1 MKSKN
6 NMENISVFF
15 GPSAAPEVVVFFK
28 ITIAYNGNTNFEF
41 QVFFKSDKIL
51 VVKFV
56 NISRD
61 TAAISCMLIVSAFRT
76 KVVEQ

>member
-41 QVFFKSDKIL
+41 QVFFESDKIL

-61 TAAISCMLIVSAFRT
+61 TAAISCMLSYLLFIQ
-76 KVVEQ
+76 KL

>member
-41 QVFFKSDKIL
+41 QVFFESDKIL

-61 TAAISCMLIVSAFRT
+61 TTAISCMLSYLLFIQ
-76 KVVEQ
+76 KL